1 MSSNKFLQRIFQPR
15 PENPIVFLGL
25 LAVLISRWG
34 HTHDKGHAEALHL
47 LLRMVTIVTQKVTVP
62 RKM

>member
-1 MSSNKFLQRIFQPR
+1 M
-15 PENPIVFLGL
+15 
-25 LAVLISRWG
+25 
-34 HTHDKGHAEALHL
+34 TKGHAEALHL